1 MYVRT
6 CFYGAKLMKI
16 IYKTGIAKSATQ
28 GLPFHHLI
36 RFKSIKKQKSINH
49 TLILFAI
56 IFIFFK

>member
-28 GLPFHHLI
+28 GLPFLHFL
-36 RFKSIKKQKSINH
+36 RFKPIKKQKRINY
-49 TLILFAI
+49 TLILFVI
-56 IFIFFK
+56 IFNF

>member
-1 MYVRT
+1 
-6 CFYGAKLMKI
+6 MKI